1 MSARVLRPEVRA
13 WSATAGGARPAAG
26 AARGGQAPA
35 PGNGESFLPA
45 HLRVPL
51 EIVSHGHLLKAAIG
65 APLRR
70 WAIVLFLERGPGRV
84 TDDLHLVARL
94 VPWFF
99 DLPRR
104 SVALAQLRRHGLA
117 VLITAEEDLARRLF
131 RDIPSGRQERLHARF
146 YNPQGR
152 RSW

>member
-1 MSARVLRPEVRA
+1 MSTRVLRPEVQA
-13 WSATAGGARPAAG
+13 WSATGGGARSVAV
-26 AARGGQAPA
+26 AARACRAPA
-35 PGNGESFLPA
+35 PGKGEVFVP

-94 VPWFF
+94 VPWFY

-131 RDIPSGRQERLHARF
+131 RDIPSGRQERLQARF
-146 YNPQGR
+146 YNPEGR